1 MTEADAF
8 LAAIIANPDDD
19 LPRLVFADW
28 LEEHDDSLRAE
39 FIRGQSAL
47 AAGSTDTEIAKRMV
61 AIEAANRRRWSIP
74 GVPGRQEFRRGFVEY
89 IHMSACDFLTNATQ
103 LERAAPIVDLRL
115 IVANTLLREIVAVPW
130 LSRLRGLDL
139 KGNVGLG
146 NFIEELVPDDRFREL
161 RTLSL
166 RNCQL
171 WPDTCGRF
179 AMLTTRIPSMK
190 RLDLSGNP
198 ISDEGLAYLANAT
211 SLGGLT
217 ELIVRCD
224 EQQDEYAIH
233 AEGALALA
241 NSQPLSG
248 LTELNLAGHS
258 IGNDGLVS
266 IAQSS
271 TMRNLLTLDVSFNDI
286 GNNDNDSWTHAIASS
301 EAFQKLR
308 RLSLVGNRIM
318 LPVAIILNE
327 WVRINSTLKCID
339 LRRCEID
346 AETYAILDG
355 DIRIILD
362 PITAEEQ

>member
-28 LEEHDDSLRAE
+28 LDEHDDSLRAE
-39 FIRGQSAL
+39 FIRGQYAL
-47 AAGSTDTEIAKRMV
+47 AAGATDTELAKRMV
-61 AIEAANRRRWSIP
+61 RIEAANRRNWSIP

-89 IHMSACDFLTNATQ
+89 LHMSASDFLTHAVHLQ
-103 LERAAPIVDLRL
+103 RAAPIVDLRL

-130 LSRLRGLDL
+130 LTRLRGLDL
-139 KGNVGLG
+139 KGNVGIG
-146 NFIEELVPDDRFREL
+146 NFIEDLVPDDRFREL

-171 WPDTCGRF
+171 WPDTCIRF
-179 AMLTTRIPSMK
+179 ATLTARLPSLK

-198 ISDEGLAYLANAT
+198 VSDEGIAHLANAA

-233 AEGALALA
+233 AEGAFALA
-241 NSQPLSG
+241 NSQPFSG

-266 IAQSS
+266 LVQSL
-271 TMRNLLTLDVSFNDI
+271 TLRNLETLDVSFNNI
-286 GNNDNDSWTHAIASS
+286 GNDDTNDWAHAITTTG
-301 EAFQKLR
+301 AFPKLR
-308 RLSLVGNRIM
+308 RLSSAGNRII
-318 LPVAIILNE
+318 LTVAIVIKE
-327 WVRINSTLKCID
+327 WLASNSTLKCID

-346 AETYAILDG
+346 AEAHAILD
-355 DIRIILD
+355 DDTRIILD
-362 PITAEEQ
+362 PLPVDER